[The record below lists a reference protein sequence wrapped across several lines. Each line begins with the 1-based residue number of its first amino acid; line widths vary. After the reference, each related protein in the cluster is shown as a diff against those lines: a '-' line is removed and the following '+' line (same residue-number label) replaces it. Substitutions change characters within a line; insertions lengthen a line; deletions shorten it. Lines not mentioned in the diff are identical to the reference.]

1 MEVAPRKICLSF
13 ETPSFQDFFWGIV
26 PKSMFL
32 RLVRCW
38 GLEHPLTN
46 LAMRVGSSPR
56 GGVNLCTLWLKI
68 QACCA

>member
-13 ETPSFQDFFWGIV
+13 ETPSFQEFILGHRAQWL
-26 PKSMFL
+26 FL
-32 RLVRCW
+32 SLVRCC

-56 GGVNLCTLWLKI
+56 GGVNLCTLA
-68 QACCA
+68 QDPG